1 MLIEFVVPGQPV
13 AKARPRVTSYG
24 HTYTPKKTKLYERM
38 VSGLA
43 RKEWMFEPMTGPLKL
58 TVVCVFQRP
67 KRLMRKSDPDER
79 VWMPKRP
86 DLDNVCKAI
95 NDGLEVVMKDDA
107 QIVIIEARKYYAAK
121 GEEPHVCVRLEHAV

>member
-13 AKARPRVTSYG
+13 AKARPRVTSFG

-43 RKEWMFEPMTGPLKL
+43 KKQWMFEPMTGPLKL
-58 TVVCVFQRP
+58 TVGCVFQRP
-67 KRLMRKSDPDER
+67 KRLMRKADPEER

-86 DLDNVCKAI
+86 DLDNFLKSIFDCLSFDDCKIHTLDVSKVYGAT
-95 NDGLEVVMKDDA
+95 
-107 QIVIIEARKYYAAK
+107 
-121 GEEPHVCVRLEHAV
+121 GEEPCIELEWK